1 MRPCFRLG
9 EHIRLDDFAATDV
22 IQADEMVSYAP
33 EH

>member
-9 EHIRLDDFAATDV
+9 EHVRLSTFAVADA